1 MERKKVMVN
10 EGKIKKRIFVWNI
23 VGVIF
28 VSSLGSFLH
37 FIFDISGEKV
47 WAGIIGAVNES
58 TWEHLKLLFW
68 PIVIWMIPEYIF
80 YGRKISEFFW
90 IKANSILMGM
100 ISIIVLYYTTSGII
114 GENIAILN
122 ISIFVIGAAIAGF
135 YSIKKLNKV
144 CVYQGMTVK
153 DVVGI
158 IVIIV
163 LAVLFITFTF
173 YPIRIGLFA
182 GPDGKFGI

>member
-1 MERKKVMVN
+1 MVN

-28 VSSLGSFLH
+28 VSALGSFLH
-37 FIFDISGEKV
+37 FIFDISGEKT

-80 YGRKISEFFW
+80 YGRNISGFFW
-90 IKANSILMGM
+90 TKAISGLIGM
-100 ISIIVLYYTTSGII
+100 AVITVLYYTSSGII
-114 GENIAILN
+114 GKNIDFVNIA
-122 ISIFVIGAAIAGF
+122 IFVIGAAVAGI
-135 YSIKKLNKV
+135 YSIKKLSKSWMG
-144 CVYQGMTVK
+144 QGMTVR
-153 DVVGI
+153 DLAGI
-158 IVIIV
+158 VIIIV
-163 LAVLFITFTF
+163 LAVLFVIFTF

-182 GPDGKFGI
+182 SPDGTFGI